1 MSTARNPNP
10 YDGEPLRS
18 PITEPVPRIGNG
30 HPEYHFVQGLMEL
43 QAAMQ
48 KMDTDLKVSM
58 TRLESKLEGV
68 KDSVDSTK
76 KKVDDLVRWKTL
88 ILGGAIALGAVT
100 AALWGAYAKFG
111 DRITIAP
118 APANSTTPA
127 TTPSVPRK

>member
-10 YDGEPLRS
+10 DDGEPLRS

-43 QAAMQ
+43 RAAMQ
-48 KMDTDLKVSM
+48 AMDTDLKVSM
-58 TRLESKLEGV
+58 TRLEGKLEGV

-88 ILGGAIALGAVT
+88 ILGGAIALGAVS
-100 AALWGAYAKFG
+100 AFLWGVYAKFG

-118 APANSTTPA
+118 PASTAPATPA
-127 TTPSVPRK
+127 K